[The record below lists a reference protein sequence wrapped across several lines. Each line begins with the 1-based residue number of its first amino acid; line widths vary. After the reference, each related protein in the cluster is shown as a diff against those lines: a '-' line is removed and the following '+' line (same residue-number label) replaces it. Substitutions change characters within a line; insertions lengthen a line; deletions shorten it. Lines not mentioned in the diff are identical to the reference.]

1 MDIFLKRKAFLA
13 ILAVIVFC
21 GCGYTTRSVL
31 PSGGTSIHIDN
42 FVNKIDITKETSDSE
57 IYYAYRPGME
67 SDITRKVIDKFIFDG
82 NYQVKDAANSH
93 FLLKGELVNF
103 TREPLR
109 YDANENVT
117 EYRVHVA
124 VNMELYDLEEDKV
137 VWREKNFAGEKSYCT
152 TGQYAKSESVT
163 VGEAIDDLARRIVEH
178 TVENW

>member
-1 MDIFLKRKAFLA
+1 
-13 ILAVIVFC
+13 
-21 GCGYTTRSVL
+21 
-31 PSGGTSIHIDN
+31 
-42 FVNKIDITKETSDSE
+42 
-57 IYYAYRPGME
+57 ME
-67 SDITRKVIDKFIFDG
+67 SDITRKVIDRFIFDG

-137 VWREKNFAGEKSYCT
+137 VWREKNFAGEKSYRT

-163 VGEAIDDLARRIVEH
+163 VGEAIDDLARRIVER